1 MNRYE
6 KIAWFNLAMFGLSV
20 VVYFILFLFVL
31 AKFDLYLRAI
41 VSCAAFG
48 LCGFAALGYGLFP
61 NKQVKS
67 ALTTD
72 EQEIIIRR
80 KSDSKKRKAFWVVYI
95 FVFLGTWICGNYME
109 EGSIIIKIV
118 FTPILIFIG
127 IWTFSRFRSRFLRQN
142 DHLMHLQII
151 YAWINLVG
159 FAVITALFFILDMFL
174 TLQFSSLVLILLP
187 LLGFK
192 YLFFQKRMKEASN
205 IVDETDISEKIIF
218 FPDMDERDLNIQRKA
233 RWCGFGVFWTV
244 YIFGILVTWECAR
257 FMEIE
262 SISLDV
268 SVLPLFVSG
277 AFILIF
283 VVDSIVKV
291 IMYREGR
298 QGEEA

>member
-1 MNRYE
+1 MNRFE
-6 KIAWFNLAMFGLSV
+6 KIAWFTLALFGLSV

-48 LCGFAALGYGLFP
+48 LCGFAALGSGLFP

-67 ALTTD
+67 ALNTD

-80 KSDSKKRKAFWVVYI
+80 RSDSKKRKAFWVVYI

-118 FTPILIFIG
+118 FIPILIFIG
-127 IWTFSRFRSRFLRQN
+127 IWVFSRFHSRFLRHN

-151 YAWINLVG
+151 YAWINLAG
-159 FAVITALFFILDMFL
+159 FAVITVLFFILDMFL
-174 TLQFSSLVLILLP
+174 ELQFSSLVLILFP

-192 YLFFQKRMKEASN
+192 YLFFQKRLKEASS
-205 IVDETDISEKIIF
+205 IMDETNISEKIIF
-218 FPDMDERDLNIQRKA
+218 SPDMDERDLEIHRKA
-233 RWCGFGVFWTV
+233 RFCGFGVFWTV
-244 YIFGILVTWECAR
+244 YVLGIMFTWECAR
-257 FMEIE
+257 FMGIE
-262 SISLDV
+262 SISIDV
-268 SVLPLFVSG
+268 NALTLFVPG

-283 VVDSIVKV
+283 IVDSITR
-291 IMYREGR
+291 IILYRR
-298 QGEEA
+298 GEKNDEA